1 MAKKSRTQK
10 KKQDI
15 RQYAPIGLWI
25 FGLAVLSI
33 IILLVFKLLAYIG
46 FSTPTTQETQR
57 LNLALWI
64 SLGVAVIGPALY
76 ALLDPDRVREFLTGR
91 QARHG
96 SNALI
101 LLFAFIGILLV
112 VNILIFN
119 NPANWD
125 LDWDWTED
133 KQNTLAPETLDTL
146 NALPGPVHVIGFYTQ
161 RSNST
166 STQEL
171 LDSLKSKSNGKLDYE
186 IIDPERNPVLA
197 QQYNVTRDGTVVL
210 TLEDRQEMVNFVT
223 EQEMTNALVRLMNPG
238 QRTVYFLTGHGEY
251 DILGTSERGGYTRAR
266 AVLEAKNYTVRTLNL
281 RAQNLV
287 PEDALVIIVAGPTQ
301 PVTAEEMLLL
311 EDYLTGGGSL
321 VLLAEPAILADLG
334 GQADP
339 LADYLALTWG
349 IVLNNDLVIDTNTG
363 QPLIAI
369 ADSYGSHPITERMQ
383 NILSFYPTAR
393 SLFLLAPETNAQAS
407 PLVQTND
414 RAWGETDFE
423 ALQNDELSY
432 DPESDFLGPLV
443 LAAAAENWETT
454 GRVVVVGDADF
465 ASDTYF
471 DQYANGDLLI
481 NSVDWAAQ
489 QESMI
494 SLTAKTPIVRQMSL
508 VSNATLVMLAISFVC
523 LIPGVVVGG
532 GVAAWLVRRSRG

>member
-10 KKQDI
+10 KKQNI

-46 FSTPTTQETQR
+46 LSTPTVQETQR

-64 SLGVAVIGPALY
+64 SLGVAIIGPALY

-112 VNILIFN
+112 VNILVYK
-119 NPANWD
+119 NPASWD

-146 NALPGPVHVIGFYTQ
+146 NALPAPVHVIGFYTQ
-161 RSNST
+161 RSNSAP
-166 STQEL
+166 TQEL
-171 LDSLKSKSNGKLDYE
+171 LDNLKSKSNGKLDYE

-210 TLEDRQEMVNFVT
+210 ILEDRQEMVNFVT

-238 QRTVYFLTGHGEY
+238 QRTIYFLTGHGEY

-301 PVTAEEMLLL
+301 PISDEEMPLIV
-311 EDYLTGGGSL
+311 DYLTGGGSL
-321 VLLAEPAILADLG
+321 ILLAEPAILTDIG
-334 GQADP
+334 EQADP

-349 IVLNNDLVIDTNTG
+349 IILNDDLVIDTNTG

-369 ADSYGSHPITERMQ
+369 ADSYGSHSITERMQ

-393 SLFLLAPETNAQAS
+393 SLFLLTPETNAQAS

-414 RAWGETDFE
+414 RAWGETNFE
-423 ALQNDELSY
+423 ALQNNELSY
-432 DPESDFLGPLV
+432 DTGSDSIGPLV
-443 LAAAAENWETT
+443 LAAAAENWETS

-481 NSVDWAAQ
+481 NSIDWAAQ
-489 QESMI
+489 QEKMI